1 MMPNLRHSP
10 CSVLSSQIRL
20 GCVCT
25 HLLAINYEPDT
36 KIHFYFIQ
44 IVLLASCPNCSELN
58 PPVFA
63 EKPATIPSEGGK
75 GVETVFGARWQ
86 RQ

>member
-1 MMPNLRHSP
+1 MPSLKHSP
-10 CSVLSSQIRL
+10 CRVLSSQIRL

-25 HLLAINYEPDT
+25 QLLAINYEPDT

-44 IVLLASCPNCSELN
+44 IVLLASRPSCSELN

-63 EKPATIPSEGGK
+63 ERPATIPSEGGRRD
-75 GVETVFGARWQ
+75 ETAFGARRQ
-86 RQ
+86 RR